1 MSELTANHMGGDG
14 QSDRASNARFEYLA
28 GRVARAVPWLLIVV
42 LFGGFFA
49 YPLFDVLWTSIG
61 GTDFDFSGFQRML
74 DAENGPYVDVF
85 LRTIA
90 IAFWTMV
97 SSVVIGYPVA
107 YVMSRAKPGTVALI
121 ATMLAI
127 PLFTAILIRT
137 YAWIII
143 FGRQGLINTVLDW
156 LGIVDQPLRLLYTS
170 FAVYAGMVNVLMPVA
185 VFTMFATMVQID
197 RRLTQAASVLGA
209 DPVKAFTRV
218 YFPLSVPGIIAA
230 AVLVFI
236 LSIGFYITPALLGG
250 PSDTMI
256 TQLIVTQTSIL
267 LNPQFGAVLA
277 TSLLIVTIFLLLVA
291 GLITPLETIWAV
303 KLDDA
308 ESRGANGS
316 GLRRRASA
324 ALAALRKRILPW
336 PRLLFEVAV
345 RPFARWRHVTLR
357 TFLVLVMIFLIAP
370 LPIVILVSFSSSSYL
385 VFPPP
390 GFSLQWYEKFLTS
403 SVWQNAVVMSVLIGV
418 ATSILSI
425 IAGVA
430 GAMLIVRYKL
440 VAKRALFFFMI
451 GPLMT
456 PHIILAIAFY
466 GHFLALGLMGT
477 LTGIVIAHTV
487 MAAPYAI
494 IVLTTAMRGLDIN
507 LELAAASL
515 GAKRRTVLRRITLP
529 LLWPAITTSALLAFL
544 VSFDELIVTLFLL
557 GRLPRTLPLQFW
569 ADITIAIDPVISAA
583 SSMII
588 TGVIAVLML
597 GFWLKLR
604 REKRSG
610 TAQEDTSLDGVTT

>member
-1 MSELTANHMGGDG
+1 M
-14 QSDRASNARFEYLA
+14 QSKTSAFGSFDSLA
-28 GRVARAVPWLLIVV
+28 GGIAKAVPWLLVIV

-49 YPLFDVLWTSIG
+49 YPLLDVLWTSVD
-61 GTDFDFSGFQRML
+61 GTNFDLSGFQRML
-74 DAENGPYVDVF
+74 DSENGPYLAVF
-85 LRTIA
+85 SRTIS

-97 SSVVIGYPVA
+97 ASVLIGYPVA
-107 YVMSRAKPGTVALI
+107 YVMSRSAPGTVALI
-121 ATMLAI
+121 AMVLAI

-143 FGRQGLINTVLDW
+143 FGREGLINTVLDW

-185 VFTMFATMVQID
+185 VFTMFASMVQID
-197 RRLTQAASVLGA
+197 RQLTQAASVLGA
-209 DPVKAFTRV
+209 DPVKAFTRI

-230 AVLVFI
+230 SVLVFI
-236 LSIGFYITPALLGG
+236 LSIGFYITPSLLGG
-250 PSDTMI
+250 PGDTMI

-277 TSLLIVTIFLLLVA
+277 TSLLIVTIVLLLLA

-308 ESRGANGS
+308 AARRGGETGPGARLGS
-316 GLRRRASA
+316 
-324 ALAALRKRILPW
+324 ALRSLRAQFLTW
-336 PRLLFEVAV
+336 PRALIEMIVL
-345 RPFARWRHVTLR
+345 PFAGWRHLLLR
-357 TFLVLVMIFLIAP
+357 LFLVLVLIFLILP

-403 SVWQNAVVMSVLIGV
+403 SVWQNAVLMSVAIGA
-418 ATSILSI
+418 ATSVLSV

-430 GAMLIVRYKL
+430 GATLIVRYKL
-440 VAKRALFFFMI
+440 VAKRAIFFFMI

-477 LTGIVIAHTV
+477 VTGIVIAHTV

-494 IVLTTAMRGLDIN
+494 IVLTTAMRGLDFN

-588 TGVIAVLML
+588 AGVIAVLMAGL
-597 GFWLKLR
+597 WLNRR
-604 REKRSG
+604 RERRVGRMQDNSSPGG
-610 TAQEDTSLDGVTT
+610 TLT

>member
-1 MSELTANHMGGDG
+1 M
-14 QSDRASNARFEYLA
+14 QSKFSAFGPSDNLASGIAK
-28 GRVARAVPWLLIVV
+28 AVPWLIVIG

-49 YPLFDVLWTSIG
+49 YPLLGVLWTSID
-61 GTDFDFSGFQRML
+61 GTNFDVSGFQRML
-74 DAENGPYVDVF
+74 DSENGPYLAVF
-85 LRTIA
+85 SRTIS

-97 SSVVIGYPVA
+97 ASVLIGYPVA
-107 YVMSRAKPGTVALI
+107 YVMSRSAPGTVALI
-121 ATMLAI
+121 AMVLAI

-143 FGRQGLINTVLDW
+143 FGRQGLINTILDW
-156 LGIVDQPLRLLYTS
+156 LGIIDQPLRLMYTS

-185 VFTMFATMVQID
+185 VFTMFASMVQID
-197 RRLTQAASVLGA
+197 RQLTLAASVLGA
-209 DPVKAFTRV
+209 DPVKAFTRI

-230 AVLVFI
+230 SVLVFI
-236 LSIGFYITPALLGG
+236 LSIGFYITPSLLGSPG
-250 PSDTMI
+250 DTMI

-277 TSLLIVTIFLLLVA
+277 TSLLIVTIVLLLLA
-291 GLITPLETIWAV
+291 GLITPLETIWDV
-303 KLDDA
+303 KLD
-308 ESRGANGS
+308 ANRRDGGKAGPRARFGS
-316 GLRRRASA
+316 TLRT
-324 ALAALRKRILPW
+324 LRKRILLW
-336 PRLLFEVAV
+336 PRALVEMIVL
-345 RPFARWRHVTLR
+345 PFAGWRHSLLR
-357 TFLVLVMIFLIAP
+357 VFLVLVMIFLILP

-403 SVWQNAVVMSVLIGV
+403 SVWQNAVLMSVAIGA
-418 ATSILSI
+418 ATSFLSILS
-425 IAGVA
+425 GVA
-430 GAMLIVRYKL
+430 GATLIVRYKL
-440 VAKRALFFFMI
+440 VAKRAIFFFMI

-477 LTGIVIAHTV
+477 VTGIVIAHTV

-494 IVLTTAMRGLDIN
+494 IVLTTAMRGLDVN

-588 TGVIAVLML
+588 TGVISVLMIGL
-597 GFWLKLR
+597 WLNRR
-604 REKRSG
+604 RERRVGRMQDNSSLSG
-610 TAQEDTSLDGVTT
+610 TLT

>member
-1 MSELTANHMGGDG
+1 MHGQVSGPVHAGVFPPPARIASVSANI
-14 QSDRASNARFEYLA
+14 L
-28 GRVARAVPWLLIVV
+28 PWLIVLG
-42 LFGGFFA
+42 LFGGFYA
-49 YPLFDVLWTSIG
+49 YPLIDVLWTSVDG
-61 GTDFDFSGFQRML
+61 PRLDFSGFHRML
-74 DAENGPYVDVF
+74 DRESGPYVDVF
-85 LRTIA
+85 VRTIG

-97 SSVVIGYPVA
+97 ASIVIGYPVA
-107 YVMSRAKPGTVALI
+107 YVMSRSAPRTVAII

-156 LGIVDQPLRLLYTS
+156 LGVVDKPLRLMYTS

-197 RRLTQAASVLGA
+197 RRMSLAAAVLGA
-209 DPVKAFTRV
+209 NPVKAFTRV
-218 YFPLSVPGIIAA
+218 YFPLSFPGIVAA

-277 TSLLIVTIFLLLVA
+277 TALLIVTIALLLVA

-303 KLDDA
+303 KLDAAA
-308 ESRGANGS
+308 EGEGEAGDNPP
-316 GLRRRASA
+316 RR
-324 ALAALRKRILPW
+324 LGEHLTKLRKVLFRG
-336 PRLLFEVAV
+336 PRRLFELGMM
-345 RPFARWRHVTLR
+345 PIARWRRGILR
-357 TFLVLVMIFLIAP
+357 CFLVAVMVFLIAP
-370 LPIVILVSFSSSSYL
+370 LPIVVLVSFSSSPYL

-390 GFSLQWYEKFLTS
+390 GFSFQWYEKFLTS
-403 SVWQNAVVMSVLIGV
+403 TVWQTAVFMSVAIGV
-418 ATSILSI
+418 LTCAVSIVV
-425 IAGVA
+425 GVA
-430 GAMLIVRYKL
+430 GAMLIVRYRL
-440 VAKRALFFFMI
+440 RAKRALFFFMI

-477 LTGIVIAHTV
+477 VTGIVIAHTV

-494 IVLTTAMRGLDIN
+494 IVLTTAMRGLDTN

-515 GAKRRTVLRRITLP
+515 GAKRRTVLRRITVP
-529 LLWPAITTSALLAFL
+529 LLWPALTTSALLTFL

-588 TGVIAVLML
+588 AAVVSVLFL
-597 GFWLKLR
+597 GFWFNRGGGR
-604 REKRSG
+604 RRYGRGGVDGANISG
-610 TAQEDTSLDGVTT
+610 ATNDD